1 MIDVRALRT
10 LFGTPISKGRVAPRT
25 AQAAARHSKIDPAT
39 NVYTNPKLLDVYG
52 ALDSR
57 PSLNL
62 DASPSTEHDAS
73 DWDGPSRQNTGKRQN
88 IFCDCTKHWQAGGC
102 VVAVHLSDVG
112 DERETRRA
120 TRENRMKPSKKDL
133 PAVFADKALRMEDS
147 GIEPL
152 TSCMP

>member
-39 NVYTNPKLLDVYG
+39 NAYTNPKLLDVYG

-62 DASPSTEHDAS
+62 DASPSTERNTMRATGTDHQDRIPTRDRIS
-73 DWDGPSRQNTGKRQN
+73 SSIVPNTGKR
-88 IFCDCTKHWQAGGC
+88 G
-102 VVAVHLSDVG
+102 AVSLLSTYRMLAMN
-112 DERETRRA
+112 ER
-120 TRENRMKPSKKDL
+120 REERLAKT
-133 PAVFADKALRMEDS
+133 A
-147 GIEPL
+147 
-152 TSCMP
+152 